1 MEKVMKHVSREI
13 AMKIAFAR
21 LLGGEA
27 SYDDAVSISYD
38 DTEKSAKIM
47 ERRREADI
55 EFAKLLTD
63 GIEEYRTQIDEQIND
78 YLNDWSTDTISK
90 IELTILRIAFFELL
104 YTPDVPQGAVIDEAV
119 ELAKT
124 YADENKYAYIN
135 GVLSSFVRDLNNN
148 GK

>member
-1 MEKVMKHVSREI
+1 MVKVMKHVSREI

-27 SYDDAVSISYD
+27 SYDDAVTISYD
-38 DTEKSAKIM
+38 DADKSAKII
-47 ERRREADI
+47 ERRGEADI
-55 EFAKLLTD
+55 EFAKMLTD
-63 GIEEYRTQIDEQIND
+63 GIEKHSTEIDEQIND
-78 YLNDWSTDTISK
+78 YLNEWSTDTISK
-90 IELTILRIAFFELL
+90 IELTILRLAFFELL

-135 GVLSSFVRDLNNN
+135 GVLSSFVRDLNN
-148 GK
+148 K